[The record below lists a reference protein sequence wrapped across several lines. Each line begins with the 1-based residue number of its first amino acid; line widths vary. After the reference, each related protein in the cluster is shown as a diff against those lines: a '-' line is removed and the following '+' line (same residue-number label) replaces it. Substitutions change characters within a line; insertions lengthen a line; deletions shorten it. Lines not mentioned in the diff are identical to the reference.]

1 MSREKKYREPITPR
15 DVLIPLGVGFALG
28 VVTFAVQ
35 GGFKR
40 GNEEAL
46 WHAVCDA
53 LTVPGILLT
62 GMGLLSFVSEQGA
75 FDGLSFG
82 VRKAFGQILSEK
94 RRNAMPK
101 TYYDYVTA
109 KREKQRTKP
118 RTTLFVGLGFL
129 VLAVAAV
136 AVYLNLPS

>member
-109 KREKQRTKP
+109 KREKQRSKP

-129 VLAVAAV
+129 VLAGAAL
-136 AVYLNLPS
+136 AVYMGLPA

>member
-1 MSREKKYREPITPR
+1 
-15 DVLIPLGVGFALG
+15 
-28 VVTFAVQ
+28 
-35 GGFKR
+35 
-40 GNEEAL
+40 
-46 WHAVCDA
+46 
-53 LTVPGILLT
+53 
-62 GMGLLSFVSEQGA
+62 MGLLSFVSEQGA

-109 KREKQRTKP
+109 KREKQKSKP

-129 VLAVAAV
+129 VLAGATLS
-136 AVYLNLPS
+136 VYMGLPT

>member
-1 MSREKKYREPITPR
+1 MSREKKYREPVTPR
-15 DVLIPLGVGFALG
+15 DVLIPLGVGLVLG
-28 VVTFAVQ
+28 LVTFAVQ

-129 VLAVAAV
+129 VLAGIAL
-136 AVYLNLPS
+136 AVYMSLPA

>member
-118 RTTLFVGLGFL
+118 RTTLIVGLGFL
-129 VLAVAAV
+129 VLAGIAL
-136 AVYLNLPS
+136 AVYMSLPA

>member
-1 MSREKKYREPITPR
+1 MGIKAI
-15 DVLIPLGVGFALG
+15 VLIPLGVGFALG

-101 TYYDYVTA
+101 TYYD
-109 KREKQRTKP
+109 
-118 RTTLFVGLGFL
+118 
-129 VLAVAAV
+129 
-136 AVYLNLPS
+136 

>member
-1 MSREKKYREPITPR
+1 MSREKKLREPVTPR
-15 DVLIPLGVGFALG
+15 DVLIPLGVGLVLG
-28 VVTFAVQ
+28 FITFSLQ
-35 GGFKR
+35 GGLAAREK
-40 GNEEAL
+40 EPL
-46 WHAVCDA
+46 WRAVCDA

-62 GMGLLSFVSEQGA
+62 CMGLFSFVSEQGA

-109 KREKQRTKP
+109 KRENQRSKP